1 MKKLLCLLLAL
12 TMVFTAVAVAAEGVS
27 LSDKEGTTSAANAK
41 EAEVAAYDPAT
52 AAAEQEFVYTEASI
66 PSLDPQQFDSA
77 AEYPTD
83 KGYMEGLV
91 RTFNGA
97 VNPGAA
103 DSWAF
108 NEDASAITFHIRD
121 GACWSDGTPLT
132 ANDFVYSF
140 KRLVNP
146 ASNAPYG
153 WAAEFIKNASAIMYD
168 QTKPV
173 DELGVYAPD
182 DQTFVIEFEGPS
194 SYVLSFLDLPCF
206 YPVKQELVEKWGD
219 QYALS
224 AEAMLGNG
232 PFVITEY
239 AIDERIVMVPNEYYW
254 NKDAVHLTKVTC
266 LTMEGEP
273 AFASLETGDIDLA
286 NIPTAIA
293 TAYLA
298 DPDMLPDCIV
308 ECYQS
313 GAVDWFS
320 VNIASETNP
329 ILANKD
335 FRVAL
340 NLALDRD
347 EYVAIASSGL
357 YAPGYRYVL
366 DMMTGYDGGKY
377 CEQFP
382 VNVYT
387 SSANVEAAKE
397 HLAAAM
403 AAVGISDPSQISIKL
418 KISEGSAT
426 NTLIVENCQDQW
438 QRTLGINV
446 EIEYVTYKAMLADR
460 RNGDFE
466 LVYAGWMPDYDD
478 PYTYLSYFLS
488 DSYENGGKFASAKY
502 DELVRGGCATSD
514 AQTRLA
520 MYAEAETILLEE
532 GGIVPLQIRQ
542 VPFAYDKNLKGLVR
556 FYLGADI
563 DYTYAYF
570 VAE

>member
-12 TMVFTAVAVAAEGVS
+12 VMVFAAVAVSADSVS
-27 LSDKEGTTSAANAK
+27 TSNEEDTTAAANAK
-41 EAEVAAYDPAT
+41 ADEAAAYDPAL
-52 AAAEQEFVYTEASI
+52 AAAVQEFRYTEASI

-103 DSWAF
+103 DSWEF
-108 NEDASAITFHIRD
+108 NDDASAITFHIRD
-121 GACWSDGTPLT
+121 NACWSDGTPLT

-140 KRLVNP
+140 KRLVDP

-153 WAAEFIKNASAIMYD
+153 WAAEFIKNAAAIMYD
-168 QTKPV
+168 QTLPV
-173 DELGVYAPD
+173 DQLGVSAPD
-182 DQTFVIEFEGPS
+182 DHTFVIEFEGPS

-206 YPVKQELVEKWGD
+206 YPVKQEVVEKWGD

-239 AIDERIVMVPNEYYW
+239 AIDDHIIMVPNEYYW
-254 NKDAVHLTKVTC
+254 NREAIHLTKVTC
-266 LTMEGEP
+266 LTMDPDP
-273 AFASLETGDIDLA
+273 AFASLENNEIDLA

-293 TAYLA
+293 SAYLE
-298 DPDMLPDCIV
+298 DPGLLEDCV
-308 ECYQS
+308 VACYQS
-313 GAVDWFS
+313 GAVDWYS
-320 VNIASETNP
+320 INIASQTNP

-340 NLALDRD
+340 NLALDRE

-357 YAPGYRYVL
+357 YAPGARYVL
-366 DMMTGYDGGKY
+366 DMMTGFDGGKY

-382 VNVYT
+382 VDVYST
-387 SSANVEAAKE
+387 TADVDAAKE

-403 AAVGISDPSQISIKL
+403 AAMGISDPSQITIKL

-460 RNGDFE
+460 RNGDFD

-488 DSYENGGKFASAKY
+488 DSYENGGKFANARY
-502 DELVRGGCATSD
+502 DELVRGGCATAD

-520 MYAEAETILLEE
+520 MYAEAETVLLQE
-532 GGIVPLQIRQ
+532 GGLVPLQIRQ
-542 VPFAYDKNLKGLVR
+542 VPYAYNKNLRGLVR